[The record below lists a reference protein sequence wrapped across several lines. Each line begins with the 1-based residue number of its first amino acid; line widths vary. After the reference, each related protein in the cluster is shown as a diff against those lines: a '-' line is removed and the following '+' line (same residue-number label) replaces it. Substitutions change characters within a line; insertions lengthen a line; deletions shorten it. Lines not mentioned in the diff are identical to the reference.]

1 MKFYLVGGAC
11 RDILMNITPKDY
23 DFVVVGATPEDFKDW
38 QQVGNDFPVFLHPT
52 YGWEIALAR
61 VERKTGK
68 GYGGFST
75 EWNGVSLEEDLS
87 RRDLTINSIAIE
99 VDWEATQTLS
109 EPVTKGTWIDP
120 YDGVNNIKQRVLRHT
135 TDAFKE
141 DPLRVLRVARFMA
154 RFGEDWKID
163 SSLQKLMEG
172 MYLSGELSHLT
183 KERVWLET
191 EKALSE
197 SSPSLYF
204 EVLKPFDCIFH
215 HQQEMENT
223 VKISEH
229 HPEANVWEHCKMVMD
244 VAADLFKDP
253 EIVWAGFC
261 HDLAKHSYMEERGN
275 MYGHEEAGVPIVTE
289 LCDKWRVPNKYKH
302 LALITTEFH
311 GKVHNAL
318 GRGSNKGMKP
328 KSIMKLFESSGAL
341 KHPERFR
348 KMLKACEAD
357 TKGRGVDEHER
368 YEYTKEFFLSKEYPQ
383 RQYLEECLEAVLSYN
398 SGELS
403 KKMLS
408 EGKSGV
414 IIGDTIRSEK
424 IKRIREVSD
433 KWKSLETI

>member
-11 RDILMNITPKDY
+11 RDLLMGNAPKDY
-23 DFVVVGATPEDFKDW
+23 DFVVVGATPTHFKDW
-38 QQVGNDFPVFLHPT
+38 QQVGKDFPVFLHPT
-52 YGWEIALAR
+52 YGWEVALAR
-61 VERKTGK
+61 VERKTGV
-68 GYGGFST
+68 GYGGFSS
-75 EWNGVSLEEDLS
+75 EWNGVTLEEDLS

-99 VDWEATQTLS
+99 VDWEATQFYG
-109 EPVTKGTWIDP
+109 EPITVGTWIDP
-120 YDGVNNIKQRVLRHT
+120 YDGIKDIKQCTLRHT

-141 DPLRVLRVARFMA
+141 DPLRVLRVARFLA
-154 RFGEDWKID
+154 RFGKEWKINFNT
-163 SSLQKLMEG
+163 QKIMEEV
-172 MYLSGELSHLT
+172 YLSGELLTLT

-197 SSPSLYF
+197 TTPSLYF
-204 EVLKPFDCIFH
+204 ETLKPFDCIFSY
-215 HQQEMENT
+215 QLEMEST

-244 VAADLFKDP
+244 VAATLFKDP

-261 HDLAKHSYMEERGN
+261 HDLAKYSCMRERGN
-275 MYGHEEAGVPIVTE
+275 MYGHEEAGSPIVE
-289 LCDKWRVPNKYKH
+289 DLCEKWKVPNRYKH

-318 GRGSNKGMKP
+318 GRNTNKGMKP
-328 KSIMKLFESSGAL
+328 KSIMKLFENTGAL
-341 KHPERFR
+341 KNPERFL

-357 TKGRGVDEHER
+357 TKGRGVDEHEV
-368 YEYTKEFFLSKEYPQ
+368 YEYTKEYFLNKPYPQ
-383 RQYLEECLEAVLSYN
+383 RQYLEECLESVLSYN

-408 EGKSGV
+408 EGKSGI

-424 IKRIREVSD
+424 IKCIREVSD
-433 KWKSLETI
+433 KWKSKN